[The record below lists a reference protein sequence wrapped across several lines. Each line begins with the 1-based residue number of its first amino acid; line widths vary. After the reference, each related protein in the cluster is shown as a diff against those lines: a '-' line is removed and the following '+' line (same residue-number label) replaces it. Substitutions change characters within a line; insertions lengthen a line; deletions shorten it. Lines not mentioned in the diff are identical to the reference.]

1 MVRPKFRPQSWLKSS
16 KCTRI
21 PKTMTSEFVRITD
34 LGGPNG
40 AYSDTASHFEDEIPP
55 EDKPGLPIRSLPT
68 EGLEARGGRD
78 LVVPVQHFSPHN
90 LLHRGRRR
98 GERRRRTHRDQPN
111 PIRNNSRKNRVRS
124 GRRWLGF
131 EEGETGRR
139 VIRKKS
145 KGIIVYMELI
155 VQPTGDLTN

>member
-1 MVRPKFRPQSWLKSS
+1 PGGMHCAYRLVPVPYWYRDELGTLVR
-16 KCTRI
+16 
-21 PKTMTSEFVRITD
+21 
-34 LGGPNG
+34 
-40 AYSDTASHFEDEIPP
+40 TAGRTHVNQSHFEDEIPP